1 MNKIKYTQE
10 FNDLWDLKPKRGG
23 GNPKIKAFKAYN
35 TRIKQG
41 YEHAEIKAGLIR
53 YATFCD
59 KTAKIGSEYVMQMAT
74 FFGLNECWL
83 EDWDVPVEFTKPD
96 WTKLPFS
103 DDDLWTFAKQ
113 YKFSNPGSMNY
124 REYRRCLQNEISNRL
139 NNQAAQGIA

>member
-1 MNKIKYTQE
+1 MNKIKYTPE

-59 KTAKIGSEYVMQMAT
+59 KTAKIGSEFVMQMAT

-83 EDWDVPVEFTKPD
+83 EDWSVPVDIKAETPEQKGARLGL
-96 WTKLPFS
+96 T
-103 DDDLWTFAKQ
+103 AKIGESMDA
-113 YKFSNPGSMNY
+113 YKQRIMQHRG
-124 REYRRCLQNEISNRL
+124 
-139 NNQAAQGIA
+139 

>member
-1 MNKIKYTQE
+1 MNKIKYTPE

-23 GNPKIKAFKAYN
+23 GNPKIKAFKAYT

-59 KTAKIGSEYVMQMAT
+59 KTAKIGSEFVMQMAT

-83 EDWDVPVEFTKPD
+83 EDWDVPI
-96 WTKLPFS
+96 
-103 DDDLWTFAKQ
+103 
-113 YKFSNPGSMNY
+113 
-124 REYRRCLQNEISNRL
+124 EIKKETPEQKGRRL
-139 NNQAAQGIA
+139 NMPAKVGESMAEWESRIMRHRE